1 MSTSVTIV
9 GGMKLVQKM
18 TDSKQTQRYQERQR
32 MVTDGQGGQLH
43 AATRK
48 GKVHVVKKLLKEG
61 TRVDYPNS
69 RDQTALFCACYLGKE
84 KTVKLLLKYGANANE
99 RSDNGSTPVHA
110 AAWSCKTGILLRLVR
125 AGGNI
130 RLHDNEGRTPK
141 DWALE
146 RDKKK
151 NKKMLILLDQ
161 MYMHAVALS
170 NGEVTTGASGDSV
183 MMYTGSG
190 NNQPAGYI
198 STIPIIPETQLSKV
212 EAGSSA
218 FKYVTGG
225 FFTMQN
231 RGILHCCVTS
241 HAAYITCGNI
251 CKLGNFEY
259 AVERCEN
266 QALQKKSL
274 VLQNS
279 RPLAAYNWLA
289 PEIHAGRPPTIKS
302 DIYSFCALIFEIYTG
317 QVPFESLE
325 AHDFRRHVATG
336 KRLLQMEEGGVALG
350 LDRLM
355 NCGLSYRGV
364 NRLSRLT
371 SYREQL
377 CRELEVSRCT
387 YTVGSSPS
395 CLGETTMDTTQDSM
409 TDQDLV
415 ASLPDCLD
423 GKDSIQYDRT
433 NSMKQSPNRRLL
445 PKQGSLSAFDTSD
458 KENLPPFPPKFQ
470 SVLDNA
476 LHAVS
481 NIREHNFTF
490 RESPIHYQRAQNS
503 QSFHEKSATSERDE
517 GVVVFKR
524 DRELKIYNNPED
536 IEIYDSHMPAE
547 QHTHSTPIV
556 TSRLHQMQ
564 QPFLKESPLQPHYEP
579 SSSSSLLS
587 KRWSFLARKSKSVGQ
602 LIQTFE
608 AKAKRQNTKSNRAS
622 QSDLAAQDADPA
634 SYSVEREKM
643 STSAKEQKQME
654 ATSSLNGS
662 DDNGR
667 FKVSPNVT
675 GTVQRPDKDD
685 STNTISEANT
695 TDLHWQSAIDG
706 SADTVTEYH
715 DMSKAEDSAVS
726 LSLDGKESFYM
737 EAQDQDSV
745 VVSTME
751 AGSSAA
757 PVEVHYWPQEVEKQ
771 QSPSDSNDKAAG
783 MTTASTVEAGNAQT
797 TDSGVPASLLD
808 RQDFLDYRFRSLQE
822 CQAMD
827 KMSYTTDSSFI
838 SSATE
843 ESSDSEGDSGSSTS
857 KESLQLDPASHT
869 LSKEGKNSHIV
880 HHKLLQSLQE
890 RSAFEDDLTQI
901 SALEMSVT
909 SLDQPNNGAKEESS
923 SAHSDPVTREDEELT
938 TEDQQGSVPMES
950 SHLAK
955 VQASLTS
962 RSRND
967 SILSETSL
975 EVSAITSSAALNYS
989 TSISNTRGPDS
1000 ESKDGSI
1007 TSFSSL
1013 EVSSLTKAL
1022 EEMVPVKSQLTNI
1035 GMLESPTVKAVEMS
1049 ESSSDGSEQSEED
1062 NWMLGDGDSCGADQS
1077 KKISKDTQSAAS
1089 PEEDKKMEFTREV
1102 EAFGRGDSVESSNG
1116 VDSNHD
1122 EEHSPQMCA
1131 RKKTRVETYV

>member
-1 MSTSVTIV
+1 
-9 GGMKLVQKM
+9 
-18 TDSKQTQRYQERQR
+18 
-32 MVTDGQGGQLH
+32 
-43 AATRK
+43 
-48 GKVHVVKKLLKEG
+48 
-61 TRVDYPNS
+61 
-69 RDQTALFCACYLGKE
+69 
-84 KTVKLLLKYGANANE
+84 
-99 RSDNGSTPVHA
+99 
-110 AAWSCKTGILLRLVR
+110 
-125 AGGNI
+125 
-130 RLHDNEGRTPK
+130 
-141 DWALE
+141 
-146 RDKKK
+146 
-151 NKKMLILLDQ
+151 
-161 MYMHAVALS
+161 
-170 NGEVTTGASGDSV
+170 
-183 MMYTGSG
+183 
-190 NNQPAGYI
+190 
-198 STIPIIPETQLSKV
+198 
-212 EAGSSA
+212 
-218 FKYVTGG
+218 
-225 FFTMQN
+225 
-231 RGILHCCVTS
+231 
-241 HAAYITCGNI
+241 
-251 CKLGNFEY
+251 
-259 AVERCEN
+259 
-266 QALQKKSL
+266 
-274 VLQNS
+274 
-279 RPLAAYNWLA
+279 
-289 PEIHAGRPPTIKS
+289 
-302 DIYSFCALIFEIYTG
+302 
-317 QVPFESLE
+317 
-325 AHDFRRHVATG
+325 
-336 KRLLQMEEGGVALG
+336 MEEGGVALG

-377 CRELEVSRCT
+377 CRELEVLQPPNKSPGQVSRCT

-667 FKVSPNVT
+667 FKVSPTVT